1 MSAKFWGF
9 IGILLAL
16 WVGYDLYAGYTFLHR
31 VVLREEEAALYWGTV
46 GVWVALA
53 LWCLAGFFS
62 RE

>member
-1 MSAKFWGF
+1 MPAKIWGI

-16 WVGYDLYAGYTFLHR
+16 WVAYDLYAGYTLLHR
-31 VVLREEEAALYWGTV
+31 MVLREEEAALYWGTV
-46 GVWVALA
+46 GVWAALA